1 MEGSACT
8 PHEFG
13 PAKHGSWVAVG
24 TQEVGAAAGTHPT
37 SVGRSTKAELLLLLL
52 PWLLV
57 AVRSRRWKRPAR
69 EQKRKTNWSSG
80 SRQEHLCNRLQKAM
94 EHRTTLLLE
103 ANWKALRALRMSLDL
118 PSIGVGLQEK
128 NTKRTCRRSD
138 LSQPT
143 KVWIYGRPGSWSR
156 DRSGRRFGWRPVLH
170 LLGWRTDF
178 SILLQ
183 AHCINVTAGR
193 LQRKST
199 MCSRTCPLIDDNEK
213 STAWDPVSF
222 RSKSSP
228 SPQRPA
234 PRRGRYGCCRDS

>member
-1 MEGSACT
+1 M
-8 PHEFG
+8 
-13 PAKHGSWVAVG
+13 G

-37 SVGRSTKAELLLLLL
+37 SVGRSTKAELLLLL

-69 EQKRKTNWSSG
+69 EQKRKTDWSNG
-80 SRQEHLCNRLQKAM
+80 LRQEHLCNRLQKAM

-128 NTKRTCRRSD
+128 NTKRTCRRND

-170 LLGWRTDF
+170 LLGWRHRREPQ
-178 SILLQ
+178 S
-183 AHCINVTAGR
+183 APPAGR
-193 LQRKST
+193 SEWHKQAGEPWATRRVGT
-199 MCSRTCPLIDDNEK
+199 GM
-213 STAWDPVSF
+213 AAG
-222 RSKSSP
+222 SP
-228 SPQRPA
+228 SVHAEWHA
-234 PRRGRYGCCRDS
+234 P